1 MRLYGQMVYLAF
13 FFFEMYYDY
22 GKVYTFAEVINPKNE
37 KIMRKLLALTAIF
50 ACMFVFASCKEDEE
64 ELQSAQYTLQAWFDA
79 DFTNIYIYEYNQQGE
94 KIKTNTLYS
103 LKRNETKTYTSEKG
117 CEKVHVYAQ
126 SWANYIVDNEYIVEK
141 YDYITVGEKNNI
153 LLNPAS
159 VISEEEYNFYTR

>member
-1 MRLYGQMVYLAF
+1 
-13 FFFEMYYDY
+13 
-22 GKVYTFAEVINPKNE
+22 
-37 KIMRKLLALTAIF
+37 MRKLLTLATIF
-50 ACMFVFASCKEDEE
+50 ACMFAFVSCKDDEEE

-79 DFTNIYIYEYNQQGE
+79 DFTNIYIYEYNQKGE

-126 SWANYIVDNEYIVEK
+126 CRANYIVEDGYIVEK
-141 YDYITVGEKNNI
+141 YDCITVGGENNI
-153 LLNPAS
+153 LLNPTS